1 MDDTIT
7 ADASRS
13 FEQEAEAATEAAC
26 KMLETGLLARQPR
39 FDVIRKNED
48 MYNGVNSPALKGR
61 SNIPFDAIVM
71 GGFIDT
77 MMGNI
82 NEPIDLQ
89 FDRTREQDKL
99 SADKVTAVW
108 QRESSPN
115 HAAWNDKIQDA
126 RFLAAFSG
134 RGFNKLFMANVPKF
148 KSDLE
153 TVDHYDMVTEPQG
166 GAYLDNHLFKFQMNI
181 FRSKGELKSGVN
193 DGFYNK
199 TQVRK
204 LILLTQNPDTYKK
217 VLDQYNNK
225 LNRYAA
231 FGIDINANN
240 YIGQTLYGL
249 VEGAINFNSKWYH
262 ILFSYETKTWVRFEP
277 LEKVYPWAEDYP
289 GRGGWTSWAT
299 NRHPFLFW
307 TKAPADDI
315 RPIAYSMKKIVNLTI
330 DNLEK
335 RNWDMKAYDPRMF
348 NDPTQLLWRQD
359 GLVRATV
366 KPGMNIQN
374 GIYEFKTP
382 DTTGITI
389 NLTEWLNNFVGQK
402 TGITPDAQG
411 ASQADTNGINF
422 SNIQATSKRMMLQ
435 NKMFHK
441 AASDLGIM
449 FDYGLY
455 HYLREPYAVKILGN
469 DGIRWEEDVTRHDTE
484 KSFSVTVIS
493 KSEEDE
499 KNNIVLSKKREMF
512 KDIEAN
518 PLLLKELNISM
529 YLKEKLKFGGYNDEQ
544 SRLLLDKTNDADDIL
559 MAQCAQAIQEI
570 IENQTFVPVNRNA
583 NTAYVNKILNFAQ
596 QSFPLYPQTAV
607 AQMSP
612 SEQKKYQKDMLMFDR
627 LVQFAE
633 AHLPIAQK
641 NMERKLVQ
649 QMAAR
654 GPMVGP
660 DGQPTQPAQPTAP
673 ASAPAM

>member
-1 MDDTIT
+1 MEEIT
-7 ADASRS
+7 TTGQVTRSINEEADK
-13 FEQEAEAATEAAC
+13 ATQAAC
-26 KMLETGLLARQPR
+26 LMLEAGLLARQPR
-39 FDVIRKNED
+39 FDFIRKNED
-48 MYNGVNSPALKGR
+48 MYNGVNKPALKGR

-71 GGFIDT
+71 GGFVDT
-77 MMGNI
+77 IMSNI

-115 HAAWNDKIQDA
+115 RGAWNDKIQDA
-126 RFLAAFSG
+126 RFLAALSG
-134 RGFNKLFMANVPKF
+134 RGFNKLYMGNVPKF

-153 TVDHYDMVTEPQG
+153 TCDHYDMVTEPQG
-166 GAYLDNHLFKFQMNI
+166 GAYLDNHLYKFQMNI
-181 FRSKGELKSGVN
+181 FRTKGEMQAGVGAGYY
-193 DGFYNK
+193 DK

-204 LILLTQNPDTYKK
+204 LILAAQNPDLYKK
-217 VLDQYNNK
+217 IQDQYNNK

-231 FGIDINANN
+231 FGIDINANS

-249 VEGAINFNSKWYH
+249 TEGVINYNSHWYY
-262 ILFSYETKTWVRFEP
+262 IVFSYETKTWVRFEP
-277 LEKVYPWAEDYP
+277 LEAVFPWAKEYP
-289 GRGGWTSWAT
+289 GRGAWVSWAT

-335 RNWDMKAYDPRMF
+335 RNWDMKAYDPKMF
-348 NDPTQLLWRQD
+348 TDPSQFLYKQD

-366 KPGMNIQN
+366 KPGMDLRN
-374 GIYEFKTP
+374 GIYQFQTP

-389 NLTEWLNNFVGQK
+389 NLTEYLNNFVGQK
-402 TGITPDAQG
+402 TGVTPDAQG

-455 HYLREPYAVKILGN
+455 EYLREPYAVKILGN
-469 DGIRWEEDVTRHDTE
+469 DGIRWEEDVTRQDAE
-484 KSFSVTVIS
+484 KEFSVTVVS
-493 KSEEDE
+493 KTEEDE
-499 KNNIVLSKKREMF
+499 KNGALMSKKREMF

-518 PLLLKELNISM
+518 PLLLKELNIPM
-529 YLKEKLKFGGYNDEQ
+529 YVKEKLKFAGYNDEQ
-544 SRLLLDKTNDADDIL
+544 SRYLLDKSNDADDIL

-570 IENQTFVPVNRNA
+570 IEDETFVCINRNA
-583 NTAYVNKILNFAQ
+583 TTAYVNKIINFAQ
-596 QSFPLYPQTAV
+596 MSFPLYPDDEV
-607 AQMSP
+607 KKMSYA
-612 SEQKKYQKDMLMFDR
+612 EQEKYKKDMLKYDR
-627 LVQFAE
+627 LVKFAE
-633 AHLPIAQK
+633 THLPFAQQ
-641 NMERKLVQ
+641 NMQRKLVAE
-649 QMAAR
+649 MSK
-654 GPMVGP
+654 GPAVGP
-660 DGQPTQPAQPTAP
+660 NGQPMQQAAP
-673 ASAPAM
+673 APAAAPMQ